1 MDFSFIESAS
11 ERLRLRAT
19 LHPELLLKASN
30 LSKMYQNKR
39 ALMVIDVVASRQRHY
54 QTQVKK
60 IVSNYESEMD
70 DLTLDFLAINPPE
83 WLKLKKREPETI
95 SLVAQALVDYG
106 RSINSQNDEE
116 TCAKWAL
123 LNSGGLRNQSI
134 DPFMKGVL
142 DIWGIG
148 EVLLEYLRLLCGAD
162 TLKVDVRVMEH
173 LQELGVP
180 TELFTPKGL
189 LEVCRAISDRTELSL
204 AEIDQLLWN
213 K

>member
-1 MDFSFIESAS
+1 
-11 ERLRLRAT
+11 
-19 LHPELLLKASN
+19 
-30 LSKMYQNKR
+30 
-39 ALMVIDVVASRQRHY
+39 
-54 QTQVKK
+54 
-60 IVSNYESEMD
+60 
-70 DLTLDFLAINPPE
+70 
-83 WLKLKKREPETI
+83 
-95 SLVAQALVDYG
+95 
-106 RSINSQNDEE
+106 
-116 TCAKWAL
+116 
-123 LNSGGLRNQSI
+123 
-134 DPFMKGVL
+134 MKGVL